1 MKANDDKF
9 AIRII
14 EDTNKAEDEDSSDIE
29 ILEPDNLSN
38 NKINK
43 DILSEF
49 RSVQNQNLNYAS
61 NNTPPPPVHKKC
73 MYYPPKLIMIINF
86 LLISDNKDYNFV
98 TI

>member
-73 MYYPPKLIMIINF
+73 MYYSPKLIMIIHF